1 MEVKIGLDTSANL
14 KLECIQFSNTTGNP
28 AFLPDAMICVCSSL
42 GDVLHDPPYITLLAN
57 RS

>member
-28 AFLPDAMICVCSSL
+28 AFLPDAMICVQQL
-42 GDVLHDPPYITLLAN
+42 GRRT
-57 RS
+57 S